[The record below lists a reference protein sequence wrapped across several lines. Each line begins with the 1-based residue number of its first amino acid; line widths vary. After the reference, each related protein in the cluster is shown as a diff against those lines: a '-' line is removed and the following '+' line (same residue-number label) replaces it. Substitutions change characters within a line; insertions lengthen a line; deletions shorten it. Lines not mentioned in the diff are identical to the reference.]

1 MHVVIVGGGAA
12 GMMAAIA
19 AAESGAQVTVLERNP
34 RVGKKLLMT
43 GNGRCNYTNTHASD
57 PAHYHGLDTAGI
69 EAVLSSMTVDKL
81 IDLFSRLGISPL
93 IEEEDRV
100 YPRSE
105 QAASVLDALR
115 FALDDLGV
123 SVLCDTEVQGL
134 IRSGNSWRIECR
146 ESRPLEADRVIL
158 AAGGKAVP
166 NTGSDGS
173 GYVLACGAGHSLRTP
188 FPALTQLKLEGDFYP
203 RLKGVKWKG
212 SARLVSGQKRSEILY
227 GDLLFTDYG
236 ISGPPILDLSGH
248 VSEWTEAGLFPS
260 VEVSLFPDL
269 TAGDIAD
276 DLINRSVNLPERPL
290 QEGLVGL
297 VNKRLILV
305 LLALE
310 GLDKH
315 MPMKQVREG
324 QWRALAK
331 RMTQW
336 TLPVKGA
343 RSWPN
348 AQASG
353 GGILLSE
360 VDPASMESRVA
371 QGLYLAG
378 ELLDVYGDCGGY
390 NLHWAWLTGRLAGL
404 AASQE
409 NQV

>member
-12 GMMAAIA
+12 GMMAALF
-19 AAESGAQVTVLERNP
+19 AAESGADVTVLERNP

-43 GNGRCNYTNTHASD
+43 GSGRCNYTNTHAAD
-57 PAHYHGLDTAGI
+57 PVHYHGLDEPGI
-69 EAVLSSMTVDKL
+69 ESVLSSMMVDGL
-81 IDLFSRLGISPL
+81 IDLFARLGISPL

-115 FALDDLGV
+115 FALRDLGV
-123 SVLCDTEVQGL
+123 TVQCDAEVQGL
-134 IRSGNSWRIECR
+134 TPSGMEWRIECR
-146 ESRPLEADRVIL
+146 ESRPIPADRVIL

-166 NTGSDGS
+166 NTGSDGN
-173 GYVLACGAGHSLRTP
+173 GYVLACGVGHSMRTP

-203 RLKGVKWKG
+203 RLKGVKWNG
-212 SARLVSGQKRSEILY
+212 HARLVSGEKKSDMLY

-248 VSEWTEAGLFPS
+248 VSEWTEAGLSPS
-260 VEVSLFPDL
+260 IEISLFPDL
-269 TAGDIAD
+269 TAEQIAQ
-276 DLINRSVNLPERPL
+276 DLINRSINVPQRPL
-290 QEGLVGL
+290 QEGLIGL

-310 GLDKH
+310 GLDKN

-324 QWRALAK
+324 QWRSLTK
-331 RMTQW
+331 RMTEW
-336 TLPVKGA
+336 RLPIKGV

-360 VDPASMESRVA
+360 VDPATMESRVA
-371 QGLYLAG
+371 PGLYLVG

-390 NLHWAWLTGRLAGL
+390 NLHWAWITGRLAGL
-404 AASQE
+404 AAAKERS
-409 NQV
+409 

>member
-12 GMMAAIA
+12 GMMAALA
-19 AAESGAQVTVLERNP
+19 AAENGAQVTLLERNP

-43 GNGRCNYTNTHASD
+43 GSGRCNYTNTHAAD
-57 PAHYHGLDTAGI
+57 PVHYHGLSEAGI
-69 EAVLSSMTVDKL
+69 EAVLASTTVYKL
-81 IDLFSRLGISPL
+81 IDLFSRLGVSPL

-115 FALDDLGV
+115 FALRDLGV
-123 SVLCDTEVQGL
+123 SVQCDTEVQGL
-134 IRSGNSWRIECR
+134 TPAGKGWRIECR
-146 ESRPLEADRVIL
+146 ESRPIEADRVIL

-166 NTGSDGS
+166 NTGSDGN

-212 SARLVSGQKRSEILY
+212 GARLVSGEKKSDTLY

-236 ISGPPILDLSGH
+236 ISGPPVLDLSGLAG
-248 VSEWTEAGLFPS
+248 EWSEAGLSPS
-260 VEVSLFPDL
+260 IEISLFPDL
-269 TAGDIAD
+269 TAVEVAD
-276 DLINRSVNLPERPL
+276 DLINRSVNVPDRPL
-290 QEGLVGL
+290 QEGLIGL

-310 GLDKH
+310 GLDKS
-315 MPMKQVREG
+315 MPMKQIREG
-324 QWRALAK
+324 QWRSLAK
-331 RMTQW
+331 RMTEW
-336 TLPVKGA
+336 TLPIKGA

-348 AQASG
+348 AQSSG

-360 VDPASMESRVA
+360 VDPATMESRIA
-371 QGLYLAG
+371 PGLYLVG

-404 AASQE
+404 AAARE
-409 NQV
+409 TP

>member
-12 GMMAAIA
+12 GMMAGLT
-19 AAESGAQVTVLERNP
+19 AAENGAQVTLLERNP

-43 GNGRCNYTNTHASD
+43 GSGRCNYTNTHAAD
-57 PAHYHGLDTAGI
+57 PAHYHGLDRSGI
-69 EAVLSSMTVDKL
+69 ESVLASMTVDEM
-81 IDLFSRLGISPL
+81 IHLFARLGISPL

-115 FALDDLGV
+115 FALRELGV
-123 SVLCDTEVQGL
+123 TIQCDTEVQGL
-134 IRSGNSWRIECR
+134 QKTGTGWRIECK
-146 ESRPLEADRVIL
+146 ESRPIEADRVIL

-166 NTGSDGS
+166 NTGSDGN
-173 GYVLACGAGHSLRTP
+173 GYVLACGVGHSLRTP

-212 SARLVSGQKRSEILY
+212 SACLVAGEKRSDLRY

-236 ISGPPILDLSGH
+236 ISGPPILDLSGLAG
-248 VSEWTEAGLFPS
+248 EWTEAGLAPF
-260 VEVSLFPDL
+260 VEITLFPDL
-269 TAGDIAD
+269 TAGEVAD
-276 DLINRSVNLPERPL
+276 DLINRSINLPERPI
-290 QEGLVGL
+290 QEGLIGL

-305 LLALE
+305 LLRLE
-310 GLDKH
+310 GLDKNT
-315 MPMKQVREG
+315 PMKQIKEG
-324 QWRALAK
+324 QWRSLAK
-331 RMTQW
+331 RMTAW
-336 TLPVKGA
+336 TLPIKGA

-360 VDPASMESRVA
+360 VDPAGMESRVA
-371 QGLYLAG
+371 PGLYLAG

-404 AASQE
+404 AAARG
-409 NQV
+409 